1 LCKFASYFHSKTI
14 ELTYKRRKN
23 SMAELFQSELRDL
36 TGSAN
41 TRRLRRSGNVPAI
54 LYGHGKENISLSLV
68 SKQVQAAIER
78 REKLVQLEGAVSEN
92 ALVKAVQWDALGSKV
107 IHLDLTRV
115 GKNETVELTV
125 VIVIKGTAPG
135 LAEGG
140 RVNRPLRRTQI
151 TCPVMKIP
159 SEIEL
164 NVSTLE
170 LNGSLT
176 LADIDLPEGSQL
188 VAPPETVV
196 ATCTEIIVV
205 EEPTA
210 DEAAGDTAEPEL
222 IGDTGADDA
231 ESSGESSDDA
241 DAGGDGSE

>member
-1 LCKFASYFHSKTI
+1 
-14 ELTYKRRKN
+14 
-23 SMAELFQSELRDL
+23 MAELFQTELRDL

-41 TRRLRRSGNVPAI
+41 ARRLRRSGNVPAI

-68 SKQVQAAIER
+68 SKQVQAAIAR
-78 REKLVQLEGAVSEN
+78 REKLVHLEGAVTEN

-115 GKNETVELTV
+115 DENETVEVTV
-125 VIVIKGTAPG
+125 VIVVKGTAPG
-135 LAEGG
+135 LAAGG
-140 RVNRPLRRTQI
+140 RVNRTIRRTQI

-164 NVSTLE
+164 NLSTLE

-176 LADIDLPEGSQL
+176 LADVDLPEGTQL
-188 VAPPETVV
+188 VAAPETVV

-205 EEPTA
+205 EEPTL
-210 DEAAGDTAEPEL
+210 DEVTDDAAEPEL
-222 IGDTGADDA
+222 IGDTGNDDAGGDDA
-231 ESSGESSDDA
+231 ESSDRGSDDA
-241 DAGGDGSE
+241 DAGGKEGE

>member
-1 LCKFASYFHSKTI
+1 MT
-14 ELTYKRRKN
+14 
-23 SMAELFQSELRDL
+23 ELFQTELRDL

-54 LYGHGKENISLSLV
+54 LYGHGKENVSLSLV

-78 REKLVQLEGAVSEN
+78 REKLVQLGGAVTEN

-115 GKNETVELTV
+115 DENETVQVAV
-125 VIVIKGTAPG
+125 VIVVKGTAPG
-135 LAEGG
+135 LAAGG
-140 RVNRPLRRTQI
+140 RVNRPVRRTQI

-164 NVSTLE
+164 NISTLE

-176 LADIDLPEGSQL
+176 LADLDLPEGTQL
-188 VAPPETVV
+188 VAAPETVV
-196 ATCTEIIVV
+196 ATCTEIVIV

-210 DEAAGDTAEPEL
+210 DEIIDDGAEPEL
-222 IGDTGADDA
+222 IGDTGDDDAGSDDA
-231 ESSGESSDDA
+231 ESSDGGSDGA
-241 DAGGDGSE
+241 DAGGDDGE

>member
-1 LCKFASYFHSKTI
+1 
-14 ELTYKRRKN
+14 
-23 SMAELFQSELRDL
+23 MAELFQTELRNL

-41 TRRLRRSGNVPAI
+41 SRRLRRSGNVPAI

-78 REKLVQLEGAVSEN
+78 REKLVQLEGAVTEN

-107 IHLDLTRV
+107 VHLDLTRV
-115 GKNETVELTV
+115 DENETVQVAV
-125 VIVIKGTAPG
+125 VIVVKGTAPG
-135 LAEGG
+135 LAAGG
-140 RVNRPLRRTQI
+140 RVNRTIRRTQI

-164 NVSTLE
+164 NISTLE

-176 LADIDLPEGSQL
+176 LADLDLPEGTQL
-188 VAPPETVV
+188 VAAPETVV
-196 ATCTEIIVV
+196 ATCTEIVVV

-210 DEAAGDTAEPEL
+210 DETTDDGAEPEL
-222 IGDTGADDA
+222 IGDTGDADGDDA
-231 ESSGESSDDA
+231 ESSDGGSDDA
-241 DAGGDGSE
+241 DAGGNDGE